1 MSPGAKSRAA
11 TILAVDAGNSRI
23 KWGLA
28 ERGEWRALGAAAIDD
43 IERHAAQAWPPL
55 PAPAH
60 IAVANVAGTAAE
72 QRLAALFLR
81 FFARA
86 AAPAPV
92 AWLRAV
98 RTAGGVTNGYDDPGQ
113 LGVDRWAALVAA
125 RARHAGDSLVVMAGT
140 ATTIDRLDARGTF
153 RGGMILPGLD
163 LMKRSLAAGTAGL
176 PFARGQYSDE
186 PRSTPDAIESGC
198 LAAQAGA
205 IERAYARLPAG
216 APCFLSGGAA
226 RAIAPLLAFATQE
239 VEHLVL
245 EGVLRLAQ

>member
-1 MSPGAKSRAA
+1 MRV
-11 TILAVDAGNSRI
+11 IAVDAGNSRI

-28 ERGEWRALGAAAIDD
+28 ENGKWRALGAAAIDEFD
-43 IERHAAQAWPPL
+43 RHAAQAWPSL
-55 PAPAH
+55 PAPAR
-60 IAVANVAGTAAE
+60 IAVANVAGVE
-72 QRLAALFLR
+72 VGQRLAALFAR
-81 FFARA
+81 HFAA
-86 AAPAPV
+86 APV

-98 RTAGGVTNGYDDPGQ
+98 PSAGGVTNGYDDPGQ

-140 ATTIDRLDARGTF
+140 ATTIDRLDAQGTF

-163 LMKRSLAAGTAGL
+163 LMRRALAAGTAGL
-176 PFARGQYSDE
+176 PLARGEYRDE
-186 PRSTPDAIESGC
+186 PRSTSDAIESGC
-198 LAAQAGA
+198 RAAQAGA

-216 APCFLSGGAA
+216 APCFLSGGGVP
-226 RAIAPLLAFATQE
+226 AIAPLLAFATRE